1 MEFFFQ
7 FRNNFFSNNWGMRR
21 DALYRW
27 NWDIT
32 RSTSVERN
40 WLWHQRKKFP
50 AWHNH
55 AINYWWCYAAF
66 GNIFVKKML
75 LFVSEKQFHNPR
87 NKFFEIFHFFAGGQV
102 PTVGLFLHPQ
112 LQVPVSDQMVFAT
125 QPFGPVTPI
134 QQIEQVNPIQQFEPS
149 TPTHQFESVTPTHQ
163 FESATPTQQIGSVT
177 PTQQIGPSTPTQP
190 MTVLPQSGAM
200 VTQPLPQSQPAFAA
214 TSFQQPVTTTGDATS
229 TNVSNGTKQQSSNSD
244 VAALST
250 VWHVR
255 LMLFQLLLNHL
266 QKVMLL
272 QDSLW
277 S

>member
-1 MEFFFQ
+1 
-7 FRNNFFSNNWGMRR
+7 
-21 DALYRW
+21 
-27 NWDIT
+27 
-32 RSTSVERN
+32 
-40 WLWHQRKKFP
+40 
-50 AWHNH
+50 
-55 AINYWWCYAAF
+55 
-66 GNIFVKKML
+66 ML

-125 QPFGPVTPI
+125 QPFGPVTPTQPFGPVTPI

-163 FESATPTQQIGSVT
+163 FESATPTQQIGSVTPTQQIGSVTPTQQIGSVT

-250 VWHVR
+250 V
-255 LMLFQLLLNHL
+255 
-266 QKVMLL
+266 
-272 QDSLW
+272 
-277 S
+277 

>member
-1 MEFFFQ
+1 
-7 FRNNFFSNNWGMRR
+7 
-21 DALYRW
+21 
-27 NWDIT
+27 
-32 RSTSVERN
+32 
-40 WLWHQRKKFP
+40 
-50 AWHNH
+50 
-55 AINYWWCYAAF
+55 
-66 GNIFVKKML
+66 ML

-125 QPFGPVTPI
+125 QPFGPVTPTQPFGPVTPI

-177 PTQQIGPSTPTQP
+177 PTQQIGSVTPTQQSGPSTPTHQLEPLTSTQQFGQVTPTQQIGSFTPTQP

-250 VWHVR
+250 V
-255 LMLFQLLLNHL
+255 
-266 QKVMLL
+266 
-272 QDSLW
+272 
-277 S
+277 

>member
-1 MEFFFQ
+1 
-7 FRNNFFSNNWGMRR
+7 
-21 DALYRW
+21 
-27 NWDIT
+27 
-32 RSTSVERN
+32 
-40 WLWHQRKKFP
+40 
-50 AWHNH
+50 
-55 AINYWWCYAAF
+55 
-66 GNIFVKKML
+66 ML

-125 QPFGPVTPI
+125 QPFGPVTPTQPFGPVTPI

-163 FESATPTQQIGSVT
+163 FESATPTQQIGSVTPTQQIGSVT

-250 VWHVR
+250 V
-255 LMLFQLLLNHL
+255 
-266 QKVMLL
+266 
-272 QDSLW
+272 
-277 S
+277 